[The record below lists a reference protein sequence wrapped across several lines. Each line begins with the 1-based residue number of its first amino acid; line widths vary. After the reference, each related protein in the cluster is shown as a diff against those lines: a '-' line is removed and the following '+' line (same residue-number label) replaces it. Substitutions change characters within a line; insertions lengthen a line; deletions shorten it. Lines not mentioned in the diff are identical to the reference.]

1 MKNKSDLLIA
11 LGTLI
16 YLIMIVG
23 QILIR
28 LTTDPNFSFDFIF
41 LFIPAMLILIG
52 AYPVTKDKDDDEEE
66 DKKDDNYDDPTRP

>member
-1 MKNKSDLLIA
+1 MKNRSDLLIA

-23 QILIR
+23 QILFR

-41 LFIPAMLILIG
+41 LFVPMMLILIG
-52 AYPVTKDKDDDEEE
+52 AQPVAKDKEDEKE
-66 DKKDDNYDDPTRP
+66 DKKDDDYDDPTKP